1 MLPRLLFVAGMT
13 IGVMAPLIWAAYVSV
28 PVTSTVSNS
37 PQPKSD
43 LKSVTAPA
51 SPSLEP
57 EPEQLTKPIRPQA
70 YDQKADQAPPSSEKA
85 KPAPAEDVT
94 STVSIPPAPE
104 KTLQGK
110 PPQGAPDAPRNEKRR
125 ASSKGE
131 STRKL
136 VERAPLKDVPDVVDL
151 YSGPHIIIVCSELTR
166 LQKLR
171 MGCP

>member
-1 MLPRLLFVAGMT
+1 
-13 IGVMAPLIWAAYVSV
+13 MAAAA
-28 PVTSTVSNS
+28 VSNS
-37 PQPKSD
+37 PQLKSD

-57 EPEQLTKPIRPQA
+57 EPEQLTKPIRPRA